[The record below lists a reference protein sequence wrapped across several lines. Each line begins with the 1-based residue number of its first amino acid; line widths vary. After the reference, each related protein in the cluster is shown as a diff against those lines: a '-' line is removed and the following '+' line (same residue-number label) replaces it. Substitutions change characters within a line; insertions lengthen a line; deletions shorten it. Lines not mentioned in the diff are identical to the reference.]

1 MLLVLAV
8 VLYVLL
14 REYNAPGS
22 VEFGLL
28 DLFVVTFASLVL
40 TFFTGAMLH
49 DYQVERNKV
58 EKARLVARLLG
69 TELSGMLDLLHEP
82 NRVAVLARSFPE

>member
-14 REYNAPGS
+14 REYNAPES

-40 TFFTGAMLH
+40 TFFTDAMLH

-82 NRVAVLARSFPE
+82 NRVAGLARSFPE